1 MDLERILNL
10 NQFEEYARE
19 QMEPYAFA
27 YFYGGAGDEI
37 TMRRNLDAWKQFSL
51 RPRVF
56 VDISSVDIST
66 SMLGTRV
73 EMPVGF
79 APTALHKFA
88 HPDGELASARATA
101 EAGALICLSTLSTYS
116 IEEVA
121 RSSSGPRWFQLYVH
135 KDRALAI
142 ELVQRAVANG
152 YSGIVVTADLP
163 VPGYREREFAHDLTV
178 PEDAKPANF
187 PNTASEEEF
196 NDDLDHLHDRS
207 LTWDDLTWIREAA
220 GDVPVLVKGILTG
233 EDAVLASEHGADGII
248 VSNHGGRQLDRSPAP
263 IEVLDEIVQAA
274 AGNCEVFLDG
284 GVRRGVDVVTALA
297 FGAKG
302 VFVGRPFLYAL
313 AAAGEEG
320 VGRALHLLREEIVNA
335 MTLLGATSVDAVT
348 RAHVRNA

>member
-10 NQFEEYARE
+10 NQFEEYARK
-19 QMEPYAFA
+19 QMEPFAFA
-27 YFYGGAGDEI
+27 YYCGGAGDEI

-56 VDISSVDIST
+56 VDISFVDISS
-66 SMLGTRV
+66 SMLGTPV
-73 EMPVGF
+73 AMPVGF
-79 APTALHKFA
+79 APTALHKLA

-121 RSSSGPRWFQLYVH
+121 KSSEGPRWFQLYVH

-187 PNTASEEEF
+187 PNTATEEEF
-196 NDDLDHLHDRS
+196 NDYLDHLHDRS
-207 LTWDDLTWIREAA
+207 LTWDDLSWIRDAA
-220 GDVPVLVKGILTG
+220 GEVPLLVKGILTG
-233 EDAVLASEHGADGII
+233 EDAVLASEHGAGGII

-263 IEVLDEIVQAA
+263 IDVLDEIVQAA
-274 AGNCEVFLDG
+274 AGECEVFIDG
-284 GVRRGVDVVTALA
+284 GVRRGVDVVIALA
-297 FGAKG
+297 LGAKG
-302 VFVGRPFLYAL
+302 VFIGRPFLYAL

-320 VGRALHLLREEIVNA
+320 VGRALHLLKDEIANA
-335 MTLLGATSVDAVT
+335 MTLLGATRVSEINP
-348 RAHVRNA
+348 AHIRHT

>member
-1 MDLERILNL
+1 MDLERIVNL
-10 NQFEEYARE
+10 NQFEEYARK

-27 YFYGGAGDEI
+27 YYYGGAGDEI
-37 TMRRNLDAWKQFSL
+37 TLRRNLDAWKRFSL

-56 VDISSVDIST
+56 VDISTVDISC
-66 SMLGTRV
+66 SMLGTPV
-73 EMPVGF
+73 TMPVGF

-121 RSSSGPRWFQLYVH
+121 KAGGGPRWFQLYVH
-135 KDRALAI
+135 KGRELAI
-142 ELVQRAVANG
+142 ELVQRAVASG
-152 YSGIVVTADLP
+152 YSGIVITADLP

-178 PEDAKPANF
+178 PDDAKPANF
-187 PNTASEEEF
+187 PNTATEEEF
-196 NDDLDHLHDRS
+196 NDYLDHLHDRS

-220 GDVPVLVKGILTG
+220 GEVPVLVKGILTE
-233 EDAVLASEHGADGII
+233 EDAVLAAEHGAEGVI

-263 IEVLDEIVQAA
+263 IDVLDEIVQAV
-274 AGNCEVFLDG
+274 GDECEVFLDG
-284 GVRRGVDVVTALA
+284 GVRRGIDVVTALA
-297 FGAKG
+297 LGAKG

-320 VGRALHLLREEIVNA
+320 VGRALHLLREEIANA
-335 MTLLGATSVDAVT
+335 MTLLGVT
-348 RAHVRNA
+348 RVDEITRTHVRPP

>member
-10 NQFEEYARE
+10 NQFEEYARK

-27 YFYGGAGDEI
+27 YYYGGAGDEI
-37 TMRRNLDAWKQFSL
+37 TLRRNLDAWKRFSL

-56 VDISSVDIST
+56 VDISSVDISS
-66 SMLGTRV
+66 SMLGTPV
-73 EMPVGF
+73 TMPVGF

-121 RSSSGPRWFQLYVH
+121 KAGGGPRWFQLYVH
-135 KDRALAI
+135 KGRELAI
-142 ELVQRAVANG
+142 ELVQRAVASG
-152 YSGIVVTADLP
+152 YSGIVITADLP

-178 PEDAKPANF
+178 PDDAKPANF
-187 PNTASEEEF
+187 PNTATEEEF
-196 NDDLDHLHDRS
+196 NDYLDHLHDRS
-207 LTWDDLTWIREAA
+207 LTWDDLTWIRDAA
-220 GDVPVLVKGILTG
+220 GGVPVLVKGILTE
-233 EDAVLASEHGADGII
+233 EDAVLATEHGAEGII

-263 IEVLDEIVQAA
+263 IDVLDDIAQAV
-274 AGNCEVFLDG
+274 GDECEVFLDG
-284 GVRRGVDVVTALA
+284 GVRRGIDVVTALA
-297 FGAKG
+297 LGAKG

-320 VGRALHLLREEIVNA
+320 VGRALHLLREEIANA
-335 MTLLGATSVDAVT
+335 MTLLGVTRVDEIT
-348 RAHVRNA
+348 RAHVRPS